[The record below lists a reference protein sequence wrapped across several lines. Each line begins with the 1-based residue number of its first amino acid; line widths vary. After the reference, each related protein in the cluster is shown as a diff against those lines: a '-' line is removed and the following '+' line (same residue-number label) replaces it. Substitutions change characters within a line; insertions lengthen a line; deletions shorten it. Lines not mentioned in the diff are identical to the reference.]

1 MAFMKSTLIT
11 TQAPIAYDDSL
22 IDTIKAFFAKRKAIA
37 QLQALSERE
46 LADIGLCRADI
57 KAAVK
62 GDLYR

>member
-37 QLQALSERE
+37 QLQAFSDRE
-46 LADIGLCRADI
+46 LEDIGLSRADI